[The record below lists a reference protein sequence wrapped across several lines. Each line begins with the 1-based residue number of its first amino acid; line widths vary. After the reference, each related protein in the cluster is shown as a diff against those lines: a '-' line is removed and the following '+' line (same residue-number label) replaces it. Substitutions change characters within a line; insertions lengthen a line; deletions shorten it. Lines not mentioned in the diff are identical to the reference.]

1 MSSWCRVTPL
11 GRKGIGSI
19 FPNPKAEPDVLA
31 AAERCEA
38 NEPGDAGRGPGKSCL
53 FLLRSG
59 IPGIGSTG
67 ERVCG
72 SVERRVY
79 GGVRCAPAG
88 P

>member
-1 MSSWCRVTPL
+1 MSSRCRVTPL

-19 FPNPKAEPDVLA
+19 FPNPKAEPAVLA

-59 IPGIGSTG
+59 ILESVRPERGSA
-67 ERVCG
+67 
-72 SVERRVY
+72 
-79 GGVRCAPAG
+79 AP
-88 P
+88 